1 MESKETK
8 ILAQVYEHNANSWDT
23 LMLQTM
29 QVFGTFILQ
38 DPRKLEVN
46 SCGTAASLVGMTTAP
61 QKKKKQHGIL

>member
-1 MESKETK
+1 
-8 ILAQVYEHNANSWDT
+8 
-23 LMLQTM
+23 MLQTM

-61 QKKKKQHGIL
+61 QKKEKAAWHTLSINAPCQVL